1 MCRAYR
7 SSKSIHSVQILSG
20 QYDSCGF
27 RILLMRLLERP
38 WRQFPEISSFSSV
51 SSVMSS
57 FGKKP
62 YVIWKGQ
69 LILAHTHTNKHR
81 HTHSETHKHRSITVS
96 PCKTITE
103 LDETFRRT
111 WNALFLYRRKRIRS
125 GSVTEPVKGQMI
137 MCRFFYSPSRYA
149 RIKTPTFLLRLRNII
164 DANVG
169 TPLKVISRYFQHFES
184 IICSVDIRYKSYV
197 IWKEEFVLAHAHTN
211 IHTNKLYN
219 CFSEKSHH
227 WTRNWYAH
235 FYTGEQNSWPGSN
248 RQPEKW
254 QVFTCRSFCV
264 LSRYAHQVFRFCNGM
279 WPPNSPDLNH
289 FPYYMWGVAFVHQI
303 LYQ

>member
-96 PCKTITE
+96 PRKTITE
-103 LDETFRRT
+103 LDETSRRT
-111 WNALFLYRRKRIRS
+111 WHALFYTDEKEFDQDLLQNQLKDKWLCVDSSIVLHVMLVSKHRHSYCDCEILLMPMLERPWRSFPDISSISRVSFALSIFGTSHTWYEKRS
-125 GSVTEPVKGQMI
+125 L
-137 MCRFFYSPSRYA
+137 FWH
-149 RIKTPTFLLRLRNII
+149 TPTQTYTQTNCITVSPRKAITEQETGMPIFIQANKILDQVQIDNRRN
-164 DANVG
+164 D
-169 TPLKVISRYFQHFES
+169 KCSRVDP
-184 IICSVDIRYKSYV
+184 SVFFHVMRTKFFASVMACDH
-197 IWKEEFVLAHAHTN
+197 L
-211 IHTNKLYN
+211 
-219 CFSEKSHH
+219 
-227 WTRNWYAH
+227 TRQ
-235 FYTGEQNSWPGSN
+235 T
-248 RQPEKW
+248 
-254 QVFTCRSFCV
+254 
-264 LSRYAHQVFRFCNGM
+264 
-279 WPPNSPDLNH
+279 
-289 FPYYMWGVAFVHQI
+289 
-303 LYQ
+303 